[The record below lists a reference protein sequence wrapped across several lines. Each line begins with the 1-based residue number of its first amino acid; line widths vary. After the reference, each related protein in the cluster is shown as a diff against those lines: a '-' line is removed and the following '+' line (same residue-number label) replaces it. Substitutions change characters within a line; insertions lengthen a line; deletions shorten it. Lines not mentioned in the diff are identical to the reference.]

1 SIHPHQPAQSLA
13 GCAMSAARTIRA
25 VSDWLHVNCRHCG
38 PDDGWTLH
46 EVETQ
51 LQAFDGWA
59 VQVDAERGQATQL
72 WRRYSFSNFEGVK
85 MAVHALM
92 HLADDEDHHPEASFS
107 YNWLEVSWNTHS
119 AGGISDNDWAC
130 AAKLDDLLRHMG

>member
-1 SIHPHQPAQSLA
+1 
-13 GCAMSAARTIRA
+13 MNAARMIRPA
-25 VSDWLHVNCRHCG
+25 SDWLHVGCQHCG
-38 PDDGWTLH
+38 PDEGWTVQQI
-46 EVETQ
+46 EAQ
-51 LQAFDGWA
+51 LPEFDGWA
-59 VQVDAERGQATQL
+59 VEIEAQGKQGTRL
-72 WRRYSFSNFEGVK
+72 WRRYNFSNFEGVK

-107 YNWLEVSWNTHS
+107 YNWLEVRWSTHS